1 MSELIHLVKKEYL
14 IEIGRRLSQTDTSVT
29 CKGMKVGGYRMGLF
43 IPSLTKYLLS
53 TFLRADTIQ
62 RPQELGHSNQ
72 TNHPSSCKNIV

>member
-43 IPSLTKYLLS
+43 IPSLTKY
-53 TFLRADTIQ
+53 
-62 RPQELGHSNQ
+62 
-72 TNHPSSCKNIV
+72 